1 MRIVWSPLALVRVE
15 EIARVIAA
23 DRPAAAERWV
33 RTVFA
38 RAAQLRTYPESGR
51 LVPELAR
58 PELRQL
64 PHPPYRIIYRI
75 YPDRIDIL
83 AVIHAA
89 RLLPPNL
96 NDLPEKRT
104 NRESNRHA
112 IPKCWEPITA
122 FE

>member
-1 MRIVWSPLALVRVE
+1 MRIVWSRLALVRVE

-51 LVPELAR
+51 IVPELAR

-64 PHPPYRIIYRI
+64 PHPPYRINYRI
-75 YPDRIDIL
+75 DAKQVTVLTIRHGRQELNPEDL
-83 AVIHAA
+83 AGGDT
-89 RLLPPNL
+89 P
-96 NDLPEKRT
+96 
-104 NRESNRHA
+104 
-112 IPKCWEPITA
+112 
-122 FE
+122 

>member
-23 DRPAAAERWV
+23 DPPAAAERWV

-51 LVPELAR
+51 IVSELER

-64 PHPPYRIIYRI
+64 LHPPYRIIYRVDAKQVTVLTI
-75 YPDRIDIL
+75 RHGRQELNPEEGGVD
-83 AVIHAA
+83 A
-89 RLLPPNL
+89 R
-96 NDLPEKRT
+96 R
-104 NRESNRHA
+104 
-112 IPKCWEPITA
+112 
-122 FE
+122 